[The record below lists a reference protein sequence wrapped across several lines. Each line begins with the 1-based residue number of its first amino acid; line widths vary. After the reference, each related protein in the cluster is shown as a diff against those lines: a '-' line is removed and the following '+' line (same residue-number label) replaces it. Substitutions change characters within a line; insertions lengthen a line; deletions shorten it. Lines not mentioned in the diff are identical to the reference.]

1 MSLRPAGC
9 RCLAKRFT
17 PPQPHRA
24 PNLLMKTTLLL
35 GLTLSAALALHAPSA
50 SAQQYQ
56 LIDLGTLGGSTS
68 FALDINNLGQIT
80 GNAQTAVGQP
90 APRLNT
96 FLWNA
101 PGPML
106 NIGVLPGSNN
116 FSRGYAIN
124 DAGTIVGE
132 SDNNNS
138 RAFIYSNGTLSG
150 LTRLAGDNDRGVA
163 HDINN
168 SGVIVGISSNG
179 VASRAT
185 MWTNGQASDLG
196 SVDGLNTTTARAW
209 GINDA
214 GSAVG
219 FSRRDAGGTVSQST
233 LWRAGSAPLN
243 LGSLLPNSFS
253 QAYAIN
259 EAGVIVGSAVA
270 GQTGSGTDIT
280 QAVRWLVT
288 GNSVSLQALGSLGR
302 TFSEAKDINDA
313 GQVVGNATNIS
324 GSPQRA
330 FLWQGGTMLDLNSF
344 IDAASGFTLAT
355 AEGINDRGDIVG
367 WGTVGGVTHA
377 YVLQAVPEPGAL
389 ALMLAGGAALGL
401 VACRRRAVSDASAG
415 CANA

>member
-1 MSLRPAGC
+1 MKKSL
-9 RCLAKRFT
+9 F
-17 PPQPHRA
+17 
-24 PNLLMKTTLLL
+24 L
-35 GLTLSAALALHAPSA
+35 GLTLSAALAVHVPGA

-56 LIDLGTLGGSTS
+56 LVDLGTLGGSSS

-90 APRLNT
+90 APRLNA
-96 FLWNA
+96 FLWQA
-101 PGPML
+101 QGPMVG
-106 NIGVLPGSNN
+106 IGVLPGSNN

-124 DAGTIVGE
+124 DAGAIVGE

-138 RAFIYSNGTLSG
+138 RAFIYANGSLSG

-168 SGVIVGISSNG
+168 NGVVVGISSNG

-185 MWTNGQASDLG
+185 MWVQGQASDLG
-196 SVDGLNTTTARAW
+196 SVDGLTTTTARAW
-209 GINDA
+209 GLNDA

-219 FSRRDAGGTVSQST
+219 VSRRDAGGTVSQAT

-243 LGSLLPNSFS
+243 LGSLLPDSFS

-259 EAGVIVGSAVA
+259 EASVIVGAAVA
-270 GQTGSGTDIT
+270 GQTASGTDIT
-280 QAVRWLVT
+280 QAVRWLVD
-288 GNSVSLQALGSLGR
+288 GNGVSLQALGSLGR

-313 GQVVGNATNIS
+313 GQIVGSATNTA
-324 GSPQRA
+324 GLPQRA
-330 FLWQGGTMLDLNSF
+330 FLWQGGTMFDLNSF

-355 AEGINDRGDIVG
+355 AEGINERGDIVG
-367 WGTVGGVTHA
+367 WGTVAGVTHA

-389 ALMLAGGAALGL
+389 ALMLAGAAGLGL
-401 VACRRRAVSDASAG
+401 ITRRRKAARSGAHEPASA
-415 CANA
+415 